1 MKLNN
6 KKIFLCITFFA
17 ATIALS
23 GCKMLSRQKPQETT
37 VPNDYFAEVQEPQAP
52 ILRTLN
58 GANELDL
65 ETPLR
70 CNVNWKTQEMVLTLP
85 YNNSF
90 FKFERN
96 GLNNK
101 LPRFEV
107 VNFSFDEMPAE
118 QALLKLTKEAGIT
131 LTAKDAPYT
140 KISGT
145 GISGEFSAV
154 VDMIAEK
161 AEFYYSYDSSKKVM
175 TLSRKT
181 NFTLYAPHS
190 RTILL
195 SLLDVIRGSGIT
207 DITTD
212 WSDYSLTFDADFEL
226 QQKME
231 NLVQTFEDNPTM
243 IAYDVNVFRI
253 YPNNDCK
260 EIEWKKMLKE
270 FDFGTITTAKT
281 SVIGRVLT
289 TTDELNIE
297 TLRAF
302 LGGQASVVQISE
314 GKFVV
319 PSEWFARF
327 DVGKCTDKDIKEADL
342 SILGR
347 ATLQKD
353 NRIFSEITLES
364 SQGQISQ
371 FNVRSRLGD
380 NFVIIGIPNAIFG
393 ENAPKSETVI
403 FMVPRIIRT
412 LKTSEP
418 IKNKL

>member
-1 MKLNN
+1 MNFN
-6 KKIFLCITFFA
+6 SKKSFLFVIIT
-17 ATIALS
+17 ATTLVLG
-23 GCKMLSRQKPQETT
+23 GCKMMIFKKSEEKPQA
-37 VPNDYFAEVQEPQAP
+37 DLFLADIQAP
-52 ILRTLN
+52 ETSIIRTLR

-96 GLNNK
+96 GKNDR

-107 VNFSFDEMPAE
+107 VNFSFEEMPAE

-145 GISGEFSAV
+145 GINGEFSAV
-154 VDMIAEK
+154 VDMIADK
-161 AEFYYSYDSSKKVM
+161 ADFYYSYDAGKKIM
-175 TLSRKT
+175 TLSRRA

-190 RTILL
+190 RTIIL
-195 SLLDVIRGSGIT
+195 SILDVIRGAGIT
-207 DITTD
+207 DVTTD
-212 WSDYSLTFDADFEL
+212 WADYSLTFDADFEL
-226 QQKME
+226 QRKME
-231 NLVQTFEDNPTM
+231 NLVKTFEDSPTM
-243 IAYDVNVFRI
+243 IAYDISVFRI

-260 EIEWKKMLKE
+260 EIEWKNMLKE

-302 LGGQASVVQISE
+302 LGGQASVVQVSE

-327 DVGKCTDKDIKEADL
+327 DVGKCTNGKVKESDL
-342 SILGR
+342 SILGK
-347 ATLQKD
+347 ASVQQD

-371 FNVRSRLGD
+371 FNVRSRLGN

-393 ENAPKSETVI
+393 DNGPKSETVV
-403 FMVPRIIRT
+403 FMVPRIVRT
-412 LKTSEP
+412 LKTTET